1 MSGFY
6 QFFPVYTSFTCF
18 YQFLPISHGK
28 TGKKVGEVFPDQPC
42 LWIKNSVKL
51 WDVNRTHDAPSGVL
65 WNYRLYMSAG
75 VSCAQARRREGC
87 AAL

>member
-1 MSGFY
+1 MTTARLPYNRG
-6 QFFPVYTSFTCF
+6 VLL
-18 YQFLPISHGK
+18 FL
-28 TGKKVGEVFPDQPC
+28 TLQL
-42 LWIKNSVKL
+42 LWINNSVKL